1 MLCCALAPAA
11 AATQQFT
18 PAPGADPLH
27 RPLDQIL
34 DTNVRDG
41 MVYYR
46 ALKATRGSLDHYVA
60 SLAVPQAT
68 YDKWSPGQQMAYWVN
83 AYNAFVLETVINHY
97 PMHGTIRQIPGAF
110 DKTTWK
116 AAGKSVTLDQIE

>member
-1 MLCCALAPAA
+1 MPSRRRLVTSCWRIYDRRMRSLCLILCCALAPVA

-27 RPLDQIL
+27 RPFDQIL

-46 ALKATRGSLDHYVA
+46 ALKSERARLDHYVA
-60 SLAVPQAT
+60 SLAVSQAA
-68 YDKWSPGQQMAYWVN
+68 YDGWSKPQQMAY
-83 AYNAFVLETVINHY
+83 
-97 PMHGTIRQIPGAF
+97 
-110 DKTTWK
+110 
-116 AAGKSVTLDQIE
+116 